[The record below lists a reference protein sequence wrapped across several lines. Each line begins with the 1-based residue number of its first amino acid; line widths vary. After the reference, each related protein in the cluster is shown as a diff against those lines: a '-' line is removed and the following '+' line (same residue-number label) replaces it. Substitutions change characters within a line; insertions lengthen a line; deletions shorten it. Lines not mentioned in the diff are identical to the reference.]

1 MSLKEIAAF
10 NEERRK
16 GHLTSERR
24 VEIMSAQLVSLEAK
38 ATELEAMISYVRA
51 KIDYLKGGQ
60 PEPDFEN
67 YARLNSR
74 VKVDN
79 NDKPLPTLS

>member
-1 MSLKEIAAF
+1 
-10 NEERRK
+10 
-16 GHLTSERR
+16 
-24 VEIMSAQLVSLEAK
+24 
-38 ATELEAMISYVRA
+38 MISYVRA
-51 KIDYLKGGQ
+51 KIDYLKGSQRG

-74 VKVDN
+74 VKGDN